1 MGNTVYPAHWLN
13 ILNGATATNSAPS
26 GATAGVAV
34 PQNLRGENVTARFR
48 HSTTAGNDARTFT
61 VKLWGYCPG
70 EVDSDGDAISS
81 TAGWCDTE
89 ETYSL
94 ASVSADGSISK
105 RFVGLTAFSRLYAEV
120 TAISG
125 TGTAVSVAVGLNSE
139 M

>member
-1 MGNTVYPAHWLN
+1 MNTVYPAYWLN

-26 GATAGVAV
+26 LATDGVAI
-34 PQNLRGENVTARFR
+34 PQDRRNENITIKFR

-61 VKLWGYCPG
+61 IKIWGYCPG
-70 EVDSDGDAISS
+70 ELDSDGASIAG

-94 ASVSADGSISK
+94 ASVSADGSIAK
-105 RFVGLTAFSRLYAEV
+105 RFVGFTAFSRLYAEI

-139 M
+139 Q